1 MSDRALNVY
10 EVLRQEYERL
20 HDDAPPAGVDWDKIA
35 EKDDES
41 KDPKRPL
48 EAAKVRELLPALFE
62 KIHAKERTALCFSG
76 GGIRSATFSLGV
88 MQRLARLKL
97 LQQFDYLSTVSGGGY
112 IGSWLS
118 SFVRRTESGIDGVAQ
133 QLSAKP
139 ATTLDPEPQQIRHLR
154 EYSNYLT
161 PKLGL
166 FSGDTW
172 SLAGNYLRN
181 LLLNLLILIPLL
193 AAVLAVPRVVVAVL
207 RHEAELLDELKIV
220 TLALFAF
227 AVFALAFLRPVR
239 GGLPNRKPYNNG
251 GFLLLV
257 VLPFFL
263 AAIGIVLYVGWTFG
277 QPRNW
282 LLAFGALALTSALSS
297 VIYTIRF
304 WLASPKENR
313 GEVTGGA
320 SVTAYTFKK
329 LGWETIA
336 AVISAATATGLLW
349 ASEKYLFN
357 NISDRVELPTIKSWE
372 SLPAVLSSAHA
383 AVYVCFAVPLVL
395 AILFVQSAIF
405 VGLSSRLNE
414 DYDREWWARAGGWV
428 LVTAVAWI
436 AFTGIGIYGPVLIY
450 LAPRIFAALGAGTGA
465 FTILSGKSGKTSSG
479 EQQKEDES
487 KTSVA
492 TNIALGLAA
501 PIFAVCILALISLVT
516 SRIVLAQSAAKFVT
530 DDEIALYSSA
540 TYQQKGTVKIGDDR
554 ERVFETAKYPAIEKD
569 RLRAIEHLYA
579 IDNAEV
585 GTVGKIF
592 LATVF
597 AWFISLFIGVN
608 KFSMHA
614 FYRNRL
620 IRAYLGASRHNR
632 DPNPFTGFDPNDN
645 IQMHKLRGES
655 FWVHSFRNLDKFV
668 ADLQKPP
675 ATKAQPMLGF
685 LFSQLTPRTRDLLAK
700 YHPDPA
706 KRRLVSELLFED
718 LNRIV
723 DDYDLVSLPPQKKPY
738 DPTRSN
744 ANRRHLDDVLRDYL
758 NPASNGRPFHI
769 VNMALN
775 LVSGDNLA
783 WQQRKARSFTVS
795 PLHSGNYQL
804 GYRASRDYGGP
815 DGISLGT
822 SVAISGAA
830 ASPNMGYHSSP
841 ALSFL
846 LTLFNVR
853 LGWWLGN
860 PGPAGNKT
868 YKLRNPLTSLK
879 PLIAEIFGMTDDQHP
894 YIYLSDGGH
903 FENLAL
909 YEMVLRRCHSI
920 VVIDAGADADYV
932 FEDLGNA
939 VRKIRI
945 DLGIPITVD
954 AKGLYP
960 RRNVKENPK
969 YCAVGTIDYA
979 AVDGGTAK
987 GHFLYIKPAFYEKD
1001 EPRDVYNYAKT
1012 SESFPHESTGDQW
1025 FSESQFESYRA
1036 LGDFA
1041 LESIIGQN
1049 KPATVAALITRATDY
1064 IAPPKPAAGGKPG

>member
-1 MSDRALNVY
+1 MSDRPLNVY

-20 HDDAPPAGVDWDKIA
+20 HGDDAPPVSVDWDKLA
-35 EKDDES
+35 EEDAKDNGN
-41 KDPKRPL
+41 R
-48 EAAKVRELLPALFE
+48 EATKVLELLPALFT
-62 KIHAKERTALCFSG
+62 KIHEKEPTALCFSG

-88 MQRLARLKL
+88 MQRLARMNL

-118 SFVRRTESGIDGVAQ
+118 SFVRRTPGGIDGVAP
-133 QLSAKP
+133 QLSARP
-139 ATTLDPEPQQIRHLR
+139 ATTLDPEPEQIRHLR

-161 PKLGL
+161 PQLGL

-172 SLAGNYLRN
+172 SLVGNYLRN
-181 LLLNLLILIPLL
+181 LILNWLMLIPLL
-193 AAVLAVPRVVVAVL
+193 AAVLAIPRVVLATL
-207 RHEAELLDELKIV
+207 RHQVELLDELKIL
-220 TLALFAF
+220 TLFLFAF
-227 AVFALAFLRPVR
+227 AVVALAFLRPVR

-257 VLPFFL
+257 VLPFCL

-277 QPRNW
+277 QSRNW
-282 LLAFGALALTSALSS
+282 PMLFGALALTSALSS

-304 WLASPKENR
+304 WLASPKERR

-320 SVTAYTFKK
+320 SVAAYSFRK

-336 AVISAATATGLLW
+336 AVISAGTVTGLLW

-357 NISDRVELPTIKSWE
+357 DLRKRVELPTLNSWE
-372 SLPAVLSSAHA
+372 TLPAVLSSANA

-395 AILFVQSAIF
+395 GILFAQSTIF

-428 LVTAVAWI
+428 LVAAVAWI
-436 AFTGIGIYGPVLIY
+436 GFTGITIYGPVLIY

-465 FTILSGKSGKTSSG
+465 FTILFGRSGRSGGAEKQKKDKSMTSL
-479 EQQKEDES
+479 
-487 KTSVA
+487 V
-492 TNIALGLAA
+492 TNIALALAA

-516 SRIVLAQSAAKFVT
+516 SKIVLAQSNAKFIT

-540 TYQQKGTVKIGDDR
+540 TYHQKGTVKIGNR
-554 ERVFETAKYPAIEKD
+554 ERVFETDKYPAIEKE

-579 IDNAEV
+579 VDNARV
-585 GTVGKIF
+585 GTVGLIF
-592 LATVF
+592 LTTVF
-597 AWFISLFIGVN
+597 AMLISFFIGVN

-620 IRAYLGASRHNR
+620 IRAYLGASRHQR
-632 DPNPFTGFDPNDN
+632 EPNPFTGFDPNDN

-685 LFSQLTPRTRDLLAK
+685 LYSKLTPRTRDILAG
-700 YHPDPA
+700 YQPDPA
-706 KRRLVSELLFED
+706 RRKLVAELLFED

-723 DDYDLVSLPPQKKPY
+723 DEYDLRETPPEKKPY
-738 DPTRSN
+738 DPTRSL

-758 NPASNGRPFHI
+758 NPASSGRPFHI

-783 WQQRKARSFTVS
+783 WQQRNARTFTVS
-795 PLHSGNYQL
+795 PLHSGSYEL
-804 GYRASRDYGGP
+804 GYRASREYGGP

-860 PGPAGNKT
+860 PGRAGNGT
-868 YKLRNPLTSLK
+868 YRMRSPLSSLK
-879 PLIAEIFGMTDDQHP
+879 PLIAEVFGMTDDKHP

-903 FENLAL
+903 FENLGF
-909 YEMVLRRCHSI
+909 YEMVLRRCRSI
-920 VVIDAGADADYV
+920 VVIDAGADENYV
-932 FEDLGNA
+932 FDDLGNA

-945 DLGIPITVD
+945 DLGIPITVQ
-954 AKGLYP
+954 ARGLYP
-960 RRNVKENPK
+960 RRNVRDNPK
-969 YCAVGTIDYA
+969 YCAVGEIDYT
-979 AVDGGTAK
+979 AVDGGTVK
-987 GHFLYIKPAFYEKD
+987 GRFLYIKPAFYEGN
-1001 EPRDVYNYAKT
+1001 EPRDVYNYART
-1012 SESFPHESTGDQW
+1012 SDTFPHESTGDQW

-1041 LESIIGQN
+1041 LESIVEGTV
-1049 KPATVAALITRATDY
+1049 PAPHDVDALINAADAY
-1064 IAPPKPAAGGKPG
+1064 IRKK